1 MADKDSGPDGPGGI
15 GDRPQDDFV
24 ARNLPGPSE
33 RPARTL
39 TLSGLL
45 GDSDRAGFRRLYFN
59 TQLDYY
65 AEFASADVLSA
76 DTVAGDR
83 PPFVGHDATTV
94 TLRRDATVHF
104 TRVQTAAPVD
114 EFDLDLRL
122 ERPRRAGAGA
132 PGPVTLPGPTFDGCR
147 TRRLCVTDVD
157 CPTDFGA
164 GCTADTFRC
173 TAQEGCAT
181 FDATCRCTVGVCGT
195 VPTFHCTAGP
205 LCDPLDTLRCTAGP
219 GCATFDATCRRMAG
233 PVPATADTL
242 RRTAGP
248 GCGASPGVPGGTRR
262 FATGDPCR
270 TEFAAT
276 CQTCPGDTCRT
287 CEDATCDTCRGATCR
302 TCDTCNPH
310 VFTCGPNPRCGP

>member
-122 ERPRRAGAGA
+122 AQPRRAGTVPTTQPADPQTWEA
-132 PGPVTLPGPTFDGCR
+132 ECPGPTFGD
-147 TRRLCVTDVD
+147 CVTEFACFTDVD
-157 CPTDFGA
+157 CPTGFTVCKPRTCGFTEN
-164 GCTADTFRC
+164 GT
-173 TAQEGCAT
+173 CAT
-181 FDATCRCTVGVCGT
+181 CAGATCEGT
-195 VPTFHCTAGP
+195 CFRQT
-205 LCDPLDTLRCTAGP
+205 
-219 GCATFDATCRRMAG
+219 CATCGENTCVTCVEATCHTCDR
-233 PVPATADTL
+233 
-242 RRTAGP
+242 
-248 GCGASPGVPGGTRR
+248 
-262 FATGDPCR
+262 
-270 TEFAAT
+270 AAT
-276 CQTCPGDTCRT
+276 CVTCFTC
-287 CEDATCDTCRGATCR
+287 ATCRGATCVTCGENTCVTCGENTCDTCDQGTCI

-310 VFTCGPNPRCGP
+310 VFTCGPFTRCRF